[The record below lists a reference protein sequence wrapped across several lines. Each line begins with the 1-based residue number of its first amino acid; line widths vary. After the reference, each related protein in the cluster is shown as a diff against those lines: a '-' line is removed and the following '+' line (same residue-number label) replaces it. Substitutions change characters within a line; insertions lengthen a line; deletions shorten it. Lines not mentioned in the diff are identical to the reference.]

1 MKILFVR
8 EKWADGQE
16 SKGSSDG
23 SYMVDTVEAA
33 GHQRAIFYYDES
45 TVNDKDDFLLRI
57 ALDVEH
63 VDVVMFSHLISWGD
77 RNLKKDTW
85 KTLRLAGKKVVGVWH
100 ESSPDVI
107 RVADEHA
114 DCVDLNLFLDTKD
127 QFLKYSRRPEKC
139 FGLYDPRSSQVF
151 QPREKTIPVL
161 FNGTLV
167 NRQFRCACVFTLLA
181 NGVPVTKIG
190 GRSEL
195 FLPEDMMVS
204 MLGETKICLNFSDGG
219 QGKHYKGR
227 VAEALLCGCLLM
239 EWENDET
246 SSMLEPFKEYIPFST
261 PDDLLQKVQY
271 YMRHD
276 LEREKIAAAGR
287 GAALEKLDGRV
298 FWAQL
303 FRRLA
308 FEQALEETNQQ
319 FGGALKNLADK

>member
-8 EKWADGQE
+8 EKWADGNPD
-16 SKGSSDG
+16 KGVSDG

-33 GHQRAIFYYDES
+33 GHQRAVFYYDDS
-45 TVNDKDDFLLRI
+45 TVTDKDDFLLRI
-57 ALDVEH
+57 ALDVEKA
-63 VDVVMFSHLISWGD
+63 DVVMFSHLISWGEN
-77 RNLKKDTW
+77 NLKKKTW
-85 KTLRLAGKKVVGVWH
+85 KYLRLAGKKVVGVWH

-127 QFLKYSRRPEKC
+127 QFRMYSKRPDKC
-139 FGLYDPRSSQVF
+139 LGLYDPRSSEVF
-151 QPREKTIPVL
+151 KPREKTIPVL

-167 NRQFRCACVFTLLA
+167 SRPQRCAGIYTLLV
-181 NGVPVTKIG
+181 NGVAVTKIG

-204 MLGETKICLNFSDGG
+204 MLGEAKICLNFSDGG

-239 EWENDET
+239 EWENDE
-246 SSMLEPFKEYIPFST
+246 SSSILTPFKEYIPFAT

-271 YMRHD
+271 YAHHD
-276 LEREKIAAAGR
+276 AEREKIAAAGR
-287 GAALEKLDGRV
+287 EAAMERLDGRE
-298 FWAQL
+298 FW
-303 FRRLA
+303 RRL
-308 FEQALEETNQQ
+308 FERL
-319 FGGALKNLADK
+319 G